1 MIPETLDR
9 WTDLREMNYVLSVE
23 NVNEPVKIV
32 NKMGKVTYVMI
43 IKYGCI
49 NFM

>member
-1 MIPETLDR
+1 MIPDTLDR
-9 WTDLREMNYVLSVE
+9 WTDLRDVLSVE

-32 NKMGKVTYVMI
+32 NKMGKVTYIMI